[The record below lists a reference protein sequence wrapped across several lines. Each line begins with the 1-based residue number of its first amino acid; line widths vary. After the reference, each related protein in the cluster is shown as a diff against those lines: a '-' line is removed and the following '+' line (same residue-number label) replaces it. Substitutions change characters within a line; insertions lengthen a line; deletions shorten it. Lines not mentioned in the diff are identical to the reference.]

1 MKVITFNLRYDKPD
15 PGNNSWKLRRKA
27 VATLISRHQPAIVG
41 TQEGQ
46 AHQLLDL
53 HRLLPDYQSLGA
65 DRDGTGRGE
74 HCAIF
79 YDCRQLDCRSS
90 GNFWLSGTPNVMGSV
105 SPDWENP
112 VPRMATWAIF
122 SSGDSRRQIVFFN
135 THLDYHSPKARELSA
150 ELIRDRLGQMDIQN
164 AVLLLTG
171 DFNAEPESPTRQS
184 LLRPLGNGVRLL
196 DVLGHLAAK
205 EQKTYHEF
213 TGQAI
218 AAVDTIYYDSRLH
231 LKASTVDTAAIDNIW
246 PSDHYP
252 VIAEFN

>member
-1 MKVITFNLRYDKPD
+1 MKIITFNLRYDKPD
-15 PGNNSWKLRRKA
+15 PGNNSWNLRRKA

-53 HRLLPDYQSLGA
+53 HRRLPDYQSLGA
-65 DRDGTGRGE
+65 DRDGNGRGE

-79 YDCRQLDCRSS
+79 YDRRQLDCLDS

-105 SPDWENP
+105 SSDWENP
-112 VPRMATWAIF
+112 VPRMATWGIF
-122 SSGDSRRQIVFFN
+122 SSGDGRHRIVVFN
-135 THLDYHSPKARELSA
+135 THLDYKSRKARELGA
-150 ELIRDRLGQMDIQN
+150 ALIRDRLGQMDIQN
-164 AVLLLTG
+164 SLLLLTG

-184 LLRPLGNGVRLL
+184 FTQPLDNGVQLL

-205 EQKTYHEF
+205 EQMTYHEF
-213 TGQAI
+213 TGKAI
-218 AAVDTIYYDSRLH
+218 AAVDTIYSDSRLH
-231 LKASTVDTAAIDNIW
+231 LKAAKVHTAAIDNIW

-252 VIAEFN
+252 VIAEF

>member
-15 PGNNSWKLRRKA
+15 PGNNSWKWRRKA

-53 HRLLPDYQSLGA
+53 HRLLPDYQSLGV
-65 DRDGTGRGE
+65 DRDGTGQGE

-79 YDCRQLDCRSS
+79 YDRRQFACLES
-90 GNFWLSGTPNVMGSV
+90 GDFWLSGTPNVMGSV

-112 VPRMATWAIF
+112 VPRMATWALF
-122 SSGDSRRQIVFFN
+122 SSGDGRHRIALFN
-135 THLDYHSPKARELSA
+135 THLDYNSQKARKLGA
-150 ELIRDRLGQMDIQN
+150 GLIRDRLATIDIQN
-164 AVLLLTG
+164 CLLLLTG

-184 LLRPLGNGVRLL
+184 FTRPLGNGVRLL

-205 EQKTYHEF
+205 EQRTYHEF
-213 TGQAI
+213 TGKAI

-231 LKASTVDTAAIDNIW
+231 LKASKVHTAAIDNIW

-252 VIAEFN
+252 VIAEF